1 MVKSLEIVGK
11 TSTWLKAILEPNRTL
26 LVIDMQVKLMTN
38 TSTNVDDRI
47 VMPAKVD
54 AHMH

>member
-1 MVKSLEIVGK
+1 MEIVGK

-38 TSTNVDDRI
+38 TSTNVDDRV
-47 VMPAKVD
+47 VMPAKVLFKLLY
-54 AHMH
+54 ML